1 MARTKKKESMRVLR
15 GDEGMWPYNMVP
27 VDRIKKLHNV
37 SLSEE
42 WLTEVQR
49 SSVRMNNGGSA
60 SFVSPDGL
68 LVTNHHVAAS
78 VLYELSSEKKDYLK
92 EGYLAQTKAK
102 EIKAPQL
109 EVNVL
114 WEIEDV
120 TAHVEEALKAIK
132 EEKTRS
138 LKRRAVLAHLE
149 KKSLEETG
157 MRSDVVTLY
166 NGGKYHLYRY
176 KKYTDVRLVFAPE
189 SAIAGYGGDVDNY
202 EYPRYSLDVTFFRV
216 YDKGKPLHTPH
227 HLLWNT
233 EAPKMGEVLFVS
245 GHPGSTNRLTTY
257 DRLTYLRD
265 TSLPKVMDYIRR
277 KEILL
282 QQFATRSPENARR
295 AKDDL
300 HGIQNVRKRYEGQ
313 LASLQSQKFF
323 DALKE
328 RETYIKKLV
337 SKNSTL
343 KRKVGNPWKAI
354 DVATKYFHQHRDE
367 YLFIEGGRAFATDY
381 FFIARTIV
389 RMAVEDKKLNEKRLR
404 EFGDAKRASLL
415 EDLFS
420 PAPLYADLETH
431 QFIDGLRL
439 FMETFGQNDPL
450 LISILKGRSIEE
462 TAQTFIDRTTLG
474 SVTER
479 KRLVKGGI
487 KAIQSSK
494 DPFIQLALHVDAR
507 ARSIRERI
515 ETNVDEVIESSY
527 RAIAD
532 ALFTLFGDSVYPDAT
547 FTLRLAYGTVVP
559 YEFAKVPE
567 QKYTTLGGVFAHG
580 ALHNFEGDWKLPESW
595 KRKEAVLKKDRSAF
609 NFITTHDTHGGNS
622 GSPVLNKNKE
632 IVGLLFDGLTHT
644 QGDTFMYMD
653 HMKEHTVCVHSQG
666 IYSVLK
672 HVYGAKN
679 LVKELKGK

>member
-1 MARTKKKESMRVLR
+1 MAKTKKKESMRVLR

-120 TAHVEEALKAIK
+120 TIHVEEALKGIK

-138 LKRRAVLAHLE
+138 LKRRAVFAHLE

-233 EAPKMGEVLFVS
+233 EAPKMG
-245 GHPGSTNRLTTY
+245 
-257 DRLTYLRD
+257 D
-265 TSLPKVMDYIRR
+265 
-277 KEILL
+277 
-282 QQFATRSPENARR
+282 
-295 AKDDL
+295 
-300 HGIQNVRKRYEGQ
+300 
-313 LASLQSQKFF
+313 
-323 DALKE
+323 E
-328 RETYIKKLV
+328 R
-337 SKNSTL
+337 
-343 KRKVGNPWKAI
+343 
-354 DVATKYFHQHRDE
+354 
-367 YLFIEGGRAFATDY
+367 
-381 FFIARTIV
+381 
-389 RMAVEDKKLNEKRLR
+389 
-404 EFGDAKRASLL
+404 
-415 EDLFS
+415 
-420 PAPLYADLETH
+420 
-431 QFIDGLRL
+431 
-439 FMETFGQNDPL
+439 
-450 LISILKGRSIEE
+450 
-462 TAQTFIDRTTLG
+462 
-474 SVTER
+474 
-479 KRLVKGGI
+479 
-487 KAIQSSK
+487 
-494 DPFIQLALHVDAR
+494 
-507 ARSIRERI
+507 
-515 ETNVDEVIESSY
+515 
-527 RAIAD
+527 
-532 ALFTLFGDSVYPDAT
+532 
-547 FTLRLAYGTVVP
+547 
-559 YEFAKVPE
+559 
-567 QKYTTLGGVFAHG
+567 
-580 ALHNFEGDWKLPESW
+580 
-595 KRKEAVLKKDRSAF
+595 
-609 NFITTHDTHGGNS
+609 
-622 GSPVLNKNKE
+622 
-632 IVGLLFDGLTHT
+632 
-644 QGDTFMYMD
+644 
-653 HMKEHTVCVHSQG
+653 
-666 IYSVLK
+666 
-672 HVYGAKN
+672 
-679 LVKELKGK
+679 